1 MDDLKRADKLGLLDS
16 LQEGVA
22 CPYLSNL
29 RDPVWSEALMSV
41 VGGINIEDYS
51 AQDWRNASEYIT
63 GLPCM
68 ESSPQAVK
76 NQLQAFLFSRRQ
88 ILK

>member
-1 MDDLKRADKLGLLDS
+1 MDDLERTNKPGLLDI

-29 RDPVWSEALMSV
+29 RDPVWSETLMMV
-41 VGGINIEDYS
+41 VGGLDAEDYS
-51 AQDWRNASEYIT
+51 AQAWRNASEYIT
-63 GLPCM
+63 GLSSM

-76 NQLQAFLFSRRQ
+76 NELQGFLRNRF
-88 ILK
+88 KY